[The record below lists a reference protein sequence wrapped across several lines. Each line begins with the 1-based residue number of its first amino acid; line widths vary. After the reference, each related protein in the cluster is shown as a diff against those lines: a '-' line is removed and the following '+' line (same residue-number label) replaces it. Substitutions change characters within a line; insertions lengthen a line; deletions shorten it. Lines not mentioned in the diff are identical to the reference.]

1 MTESIIKQIP
11 DFPNY
16 YASRDGKVFKT
27 YKNGKTIELTPI
39 THDNGYQIVNLY
51 NNKTKRQALIHRI
64 IWETFMGDI
73 PQGLEIDHINCVR
86 SDNRLDNLRTLTHQE
101 NMNRP
106 ERIEAFVK
114 SMLGKINKHSKEY
127 CERKGLDYEEE
138 LNKYYDRLKTAQ
150 YYN

>member
-1 MTESIIKQIP
+1 
-11 DFPNY
+11 
-16 YASRDGKVFKT
+16 
-27 YKNGKTIELTPI
+27 
-39 THDNGYQIVNLY
+39 
-51 NNKTKRQALIHRI
+51 
-64 IWETFMGDI
+64 MGDI
-73 PQGLEIDHINCVR
+73 PQGFEIDHINCVR

-150 YYN
+150 YN